1 MICLAHIPSASVHR
15 EAANIYVMNSAFY
28 IKINLKARWFD
39 IFDNAKFITN
49 GVEKNIPKLL
59 QIIMWE
65 LIENLPLDKDY
76 LQVFSLEP
84 DVNGQRVIHTQE
96 EPDYK
101 REYVFGLDTV
111 VVGKV
116 FVIDD
121 GTHSTMLMSNEY

>member
-1 MICLAHIPSASVHR
+1 
-15 EAANIYVMNSAFY
+15 
-28 IKINLKARWFD
+28 
-39 IFDNAKFITN
+39 
-49 GVEKNIPKLL
+49 
-59 QIIMWE
+59 MWE
-65 LIENLPLDKDY
+65 LISDLPVDKDY

-101 REYVFGLDTV
+101 REYVFSLDTV